1 MGRTWCR
8 PARPYCGACR
18 HEALRGGDGGAPATA
33 ALVAA
38 ILSTAET
45 SRGQRWGQQWPSSW
59 SRLWTSRKPGGQ
71 ARAWGTPWR
80 CKTAHAHRH
89 RRGRPYPQHT
99 VEGCVQR
106 HGKTNNTN
114 AHTSVCVC
122 DSIQAATGQRRK
134 RVACTH
140 TTSTLCYFLVRASC
154 SSTNNLNLSR
164 TGAIRLSASDTLN
177 SAHCLAVMTE
187 LKARTWLPHGTCQH
201 STHVPTHMYVAY
213 IVADVKARKHV
224 ASASHVNDGAFR
236 ALEAVD
242 CERAQIGW

>member
-1 MGRTWCR
+1 M
-8 PARPYCGACR
+8 
-18 HEALRGGDGGAPATA
+18 
-33 ALVAA
+33 
-38 ILSTAET
+38 
-45 SRGQRWGQQWPSSW
+45 
-59 SRLWTSRKPGGQ
+59 
-71 ARAWGTPWR
+71 
-80 CKTAHAHRH
+80 
-89 RRGRPYPQHT
+89 
-99 VEGCVQR
+99 
-106 HGKTNNTN
+106 
-114 AHTSVCVC
+114 C
-122 DSIQAATGQRRK
+122 DSFQAATGQRRK

-242 CERAQIGW
+242 CERAQIGR